1 MIPHPPSC
9 ADPLHGRLQRDRHHR
24 QAEARAGHR
33 CSARKAGADDRRSCR
48 SRCCCGRRRGCGCRG
63 RRRRREGGRQG
74 RREAGRQGRRQGTP
88 AARRTRRDPV
98 FLLVGLGNPG
108 QKYART
114 RHNVGF
120 DVVDRLG
127 ERWGIAV
134 TRSAS
139 QSLVGDGLVKNER
152 AVLMKPQTYV
162 NLSGGPVRAAM
173 DFYKVPIENIVVVHD
188 ELEVPFGRVRV
199 KRSGGHGGHNGIRD
213 LNQHLGTDTRVC
225 ASARADRPRVGIR
238 PTSCSRAGAR
248 KRDKRSCG

>member
-1 MIPHPPSC
+1 M
-9 ADPLHGRLQRDRHHR
+9 
-24 QAEARAGHR
+24 
-33 CSARKAGADDRRSCR
+33 
-48 SRCCCGRRRGCGCRG
+48 
-63 RRRRREGGRQG
+63 
-74 RREAGRQGRRQGTP
+74 
-88 AARRTRRDPV
+88 

-134 TRSAS
+134 TRSSS

-152 AVLMKPQTYV
+152 AVLMKPQAYV
-162 NLSGGPVRAAM
+162 NRSGGPVRAAM
-173 DFYKVPIENIVVVHD
+173 DFYKVPIENVIVVHD

-213 LNQHLGTDTRVC
+213 LNQHLGTDY
-225 ASARADRPRVGIR
+225 PRVRVGTGR
-238 PTSCSRAGAR
+238 PPEGWDPSDFVLARWRDEEGQEVLRMIERAADAMESVITEGVDAAMNR
-248 KRDKRSCG
+248 FNGESPEKGEGKDESA

>member
-1 MIPHPPSC
+1 
-9 ADPLHGRLQRDRHHR
+9 
-24 QAEARAGHR
+24 
-33 CSARKAGADDRRSCR
+33 
-48 SRCCCGRRRGCGCRG
+48 
-63 RRRRREGGRQG
+63 
-74 RREAGRQGRRQGTP
+74 
-88 AARRTRRDPV
+88 V

-134 TRSAS
+134 TRSSS

-152 AVLMKPQTYV
+152 AVLMKPQAYV

-173 DFYKVPIENIVVVHD
+173 DFYKVPIGNVVVVHD

-199 KRSGGHGGHNGIRD
+199 KRGGGHGGHNGIRD
-213 LNQHLGTDTRVC
+213 LNQHLGTDY
-225 ASARADRPRVGIR
+225 PRVRVGTGR
-238 PTSCSRAGAR
+238 PPEGWDPADFVLSRWKDDEGQEVLRMIERACDAMESVITEGVDAAMNR
-248 KRDKRSCG
+248 FNGEGKDES

>member
-1 MIPHPPSC
+1 
-9 ADPLHGRLQRDRHHR
+9 
-24 QAEARAGHR
+24 
-33 CSARKAGADDRRSCR
+33 
-48 SRCCCGRRRGCGCRG
+48 
-63 RRRRREGGRQG
+63 
-74 RREAGRQGRRQGTP
+74 
-88 AARRTRRDPV
+88 V

-134 TRSAS
+134 TRSSS

-173 DFYKVPIENIVVVHD
+173 DFYKVPIGNVVVVHD

-199 KRSGGHGGHNGIRD
+199 KRGGGHGGHNGIRD
-213 LNQHLGTDTRVC
+213 LNQHLGTDY
-225 ASARADRPRVGIR
+225 PRVRVGTGR
-238 PTSCSRAGAR
+238 PPEGWDPADFVLSRWKDDEGQEVLRMIERACDAMECVVTEGVDAAMNR
-248 KRDKRSCG
+248 FNGEAPTKGEGKDEDE

>member
-1 MIPHPPSC
+1 M
-9 ADPLHGRLQRDRHHR
+9 
-24 QAEARAGHR
+24 
-33 CSARKAGADDRRSCR
+33 
-48 SRCCCGRRRGCGCRG
+48 
-63 RRRRREGGRQG
+63 
-74 RREAGRQGRRQGTP
+74 
-88 AARRTRRDPV
+88 

-134 TRSAS
+134 TRSSS

-173 DFYKVPIENIVVVHD
+173 DFYKVPIGNVVVVHD
-188 ELEVPFGRVRV
+188 ELEVPFGKVRI
-199 KRSGGHGGHNGIRD
+199 KRGGGHGGHNGLRD
-213 LNQHLGTDTRVC
+213 LNQHLGTDY
-225 ASARADRPRVGIR
+225 PRVRVGTGR
-238 PTSCSRAGAR
+238 PPEGWDPADFVLSRWKDDEGQEVLRMIERACDAMEGVVTDGVDAAMNR
-248 KRDKRSCG
+248 FNGEAPTKGTTENE

>member
-1 MIPHPPSC
+1 M
-9 ADPLHGRLQRDRHHR
+9 
-24 QAEARAGHR
+24 
-33 CSARKAGADDRRSCR
+33 
-48 SRCCCGRRRGCGCRG
+48 
-63 RRRRREGGRQG
+63 
-74 RREAGRQGRRQGTP
+74 
-88 AARRTRRDPV
+88 

-134 TRSAS
+134 TRSSS

-173 DFYKVPIENIVVVHD
+173 DFYKVPIGNVVVVHD
-188 ELEVPFGRVRV
+188 ELEVPFGKVRI
-199 KRSGGHGGHNGIRD
+199 KRGGGHGGHNGLRD
-213 LNQHLGTDTRVC
+213 LNQHLGTDY
-225 ASARADRPRVGIR
+225 PRVRVGTGRPPEGWDPADFVLSRWKDDEGQEVLRMIERACDAMESVVTEGIDAAMNR
-238 PTSCSRAGAR
+238 FNGEAPSGGEG
-248 KRDKRSCG
+248 KD

>member
-1 MIPHPPSC
+1 M
-9 ADPLHGRLQRDRHHR
+9 
-24 QAEARAGHR
+24 
-33 CSARKAGADDRRSCR
+33 
-48 SRCCCGRRRGCGCRG
+48 
-63 RRRRREGGRQG
+63 
-74 RREAGRQGRRQGTP
+74 
-88 AARRTRRDPV
+88 

-134 TRSAS
+134 TRSSS

-152 AVLMKPQTYV
+152 AVLMKPQAYV

-173 DFYKVPIENIVVVHD
+173 DFYKVPIGNVVVVHD

-199 KRSGGHGGHNGIRD
+199 KRSGGHGGHNGLRD
-213 LNQHLGTDTRVC
+213 LNQHLGTDY
-225 ASARADRPRVGIR
+225 PRVRVGTGRPPEGWDPADFVLSRWKDDEGQEVLRMIERACDAMESVVTEGIDAAMNR
-238 PTSCSRAGAR
+238 FNGEAPSGGKDESE
-248 KRDKRSCG
+248 

>member
-1 MIPHPPSC
+1 M
-9 ADPLHGRLQRDRHHR
+9 
-24 QAEARAGHR
+24 
-33 CSARKAGADDRRSCR
+33 
-48 SRCCCGRRRGCGCRG
+48 
-63 RRRRREGGRQG
+63 
-74 RREAGRQGRRQGTP
+74 
-88 AARRTRRDPV
+88 

-134 TRSAS
+134 TRSSS

-152 AVLMKPQTYV
+152 AVLMKPQAYV

-173 DFYKVPIENIVVVHD
+173 DFYKVPIGNVVVVHD

-199 KRSGGHGGHNGIRD
+199 KRGGGHGGHNGIRD
-213 LNQHLGTDTRVC
+213 LNQHLGTDY
-225 ASARADRPRVGIR
+225 PRVRVGTGR
-238 PTSCSRAGAR
+238 PPEGWDPADFVLSRWKDDEGQEVLRMIERACDAMESVATEGVDAAMNR
-248 KRDKRSCG
+248 FNGEAPEKGEGKDESA

>member
-1 MIPHPPSC
+1 
-9 ADPLHGRLQRDRHHR
+9 
-24 QAEARAGHR
+24 
-33 CSARKAGADDRRSCR
+33 
-48 SRCCCGRRRGCGCRG
+48 
-63 RRRRREGGRQG
+63 
-74 RREAGRQGRRQGTP
+74 
-88 AARRTRRDPV
+88 V

-134 TRSAS
+134 TRSSS

-173 DFYKVPIENIVVVHD
+173 DFYKVPIGNVVVVHD
-188 ELEVPFGRVRV
+188 ELEVPFGKV
-199 KRSGGHGGHNGIRD
+199 KIKRGGGHAGHNGIRD
-213 LNQHLGTDTRVC
+213 LNQHLGTDY
-225 ASARADRPRVGIR
+225 PRVRVGTGR
-238 PTSCSRAGAR
+238 PPEGWDPADFVLSRWKDDEGQEVLRMIERACDAMESVVTEGVDTAMNR
-248 KRDKRSCG
+248 FNGEAPTKGKTENE

>member
-1 MIPHPPSC
+1 M
-9 ADPLHGRLQRDRHHR
+9 
-24 QAEARAGHR
+24 
-33 CSARKAGADDRRSCR
+33 
-48 SRCCCGRRRGCGCRG
+48 
-63 RRRRREGGRQG
+63 
-74 RREAGRQGRRQGTP
+74 
-88 AARRTRRDPV
+88 

-134 TRSAS
+134 TRSSS

-152 AVLMKPQTYV
+152 AVLMKPQAYV

-173 DFYKVPIENIVVVHD
+173 DFYKVPIANVVVVHD

-199 KRSGGHGGHNGIRD
+199 KRGGGHGGHNGIRD
-213 LNQHLGTDTRVC
+213 LNQHLGTDY
-225 ASARADRPRVGIR
+225 PRVRVGTGR
-238 PTSCSRAGAR
+238 PPEGWDPADFVLSRWKDDEGQEVLRMIERACDAMESVVTEGVDAAMNR
-248 KRDKRSCG
+248 FKGEAPTKGTTENE

>member
-1 MIPHPPSC
+1 M
-9 ADPLHGRLQRDRHHR
+9 
-24 QAEARAGHR
+24 
-33 CSARKAGADDRRSCR
+33 
-48 SRCCCGRRRGCGCRG
+48 
-63 RRRRREGGRQG
+63 
-74 RREAGRQGRRQGTP
+74 
-88 AARRTRRDPV
+88 

-134 TRSAS
+134 TRSSS

-152 AVLMKPQTYV
+152 AVLMKPQAYV

-173 DFYKVPIENIVVVHD
+173 DFYKVPIGNVVVVHD

-213 LNQHLGTDTRVC
+213 LNQHLGTDY
-225 ASARADRPRVGIR
+225 PRVRVGTGR
-238 PTSCSRAGAR
+238 PPEGWDPADFVLSRWKDDEGQEVLRMIERACDAMECVVAEGVDAAMNR
-248 KRDKRSCG
+248 FNGEAPTKGNGEDES

>member
-1 MIPHPPSC
+1 M
-9 ADPLHGRLQRDRHHR
+9 
-24 QAEARAGHR
+24 
-33 CSARKAGADDRRSCR
+33 
-48 SRCCCGRRRGCGCRG
+48 
-63 RRRRREGGRQG
+63 
-74 RREAGRQGRRQGTP
+74 
-88 AARRTRRDPV
+88 

-134 TRSAS
+134 TRSSS

-152 AVLMKPQTYV
+152 AVLMKPQAYV

-173 DFYKVPIENIVVVHD
+173 DFYKFPIGNVVVVHD

-199 KRSGGHGGHNGIRD
+199 KRGGGHGGHNGIRD
-213 LNQHLGTDTRVC
+213 LNQHLGTDY
-225 ASARADRPRVGIR
+225 PRVRVGTGRPPEGWDPADFVLSRWKDDEGQEVLRMIERACDAMESVVTEGIDASMNR
-238 PTSCSRAGAR
+238 FNGEAPSGGEGKDET
-248 KRDKRSCG
+248 